1 METELAELADITRA
15 EIRRGY
21 RNAGIGSAVG
31 VGLGAALVAVIHV
44 VLLGG
49 GPVRLDPGPFLNG
62 AGFALIGAAT
72 GMMISSNRIN
82 RRMRMMTA
90 TDPSTWRRIDGVVLR
105 GKSHELTLDEQRRAV
120 QFVAI
125 VTRSLP
131 FRAVQSAAL
140 FAALILGQ
148 VSNIFFPP
156 RGVDPHFLMSF
167 VMLAVMVVLLAVLLP
182 PTLVRARR
190 ARRWAAMHAGL

>member
-21 RNAGIGSAVG
+21 RNAVIGSAVG

-49 GPVRLDPGPFLNG
+49 GPVHLDPGLFLNG
-62 AGFALIGAAT
+62 AGFALIGAAA

-90 TDPSTWRRIDGVVLR
+90 NDPSTWRRIDGVVLR
-105 GKSHELTLDEQRRAV
+105 GKSDDLSDDEQRRAARYA
-120 QFVAI
+120 AI
-125 VTRSLP
+125 MMHSLP
-131 FRAVQSAAL
+131 YDAVQSAAL
-140 FAALILGQ
+140 FTALLLGSVNDIL
-148 VSNIFFPP
+148 FPP
-156 RGVDPHFLMSF
+156 RGLAPHFLVDS
-167 VMLAVMVVLLAVLLP
+167 VMIALIGVMLAVLLP

-190 ARRWAAMHAGL
+190 ARCWAAMRAGL